1 MSLIT
6 RRNFLKTGVAT
17 SALAGMGG
25 VPLLAERAA
34 ATDRI
39 TLGRTN
45 VKITR
50 LAFGTGTH
58 NGHVQRQLGQDVFNR
73 MIRHA
78 YDQGIRFFET
88 AQSYPGMP
96 EMLGTALKGIP
107 RDSYA
112 LMSKVTTNDADRLP
126 RLTQCACNRRPNSSI
141 HAASRTDRAQLA
153 FRQPPLAGWNPGNGT
168 PAGDWVTAPVHGLQ
182 ALHQVPGDKWL
193 EIAMIRMNHKGTR
206 MDNENDDWEQP
217 GNVPDVVEHV
227 KQAHAAG
234 KGVISMKLI
243 GEGAFT
249 VPVESPQAMRFAFRN
264 AGVDAVPSATRA
276 LRDRRSDR
284 KRESRAGVKACA
296 AKSPIFSSPPSS
308 KIRKKAE
315 RQIVQQVSGE
325 AESAQD
331 SASTAGTLRPQK
343 AVPEIGPSRADKTT
357 QTSQDLGRGESYSI
371 LQQSRLPAWKTN
383 FAAICIYRAW
393 EGKVTKQRRPADWL
407 TAWNRSPSIKIQ
419 ARVTFS
425 FGGPE

>member
-73 MIRHA
+73 MVRHA

-112 LMSKVTTNDADRLP
+112 LMSKVTTNDADP
-126 RLTQCACNRRPNSSI
+126 RTTFDTMRRQSQTEFFDIMLLHVQTGPNWPSDSLRWQDGI
-141 HAASRTDRAQLA
+141 LEMEHRQAIRSHGAS
-153 FRQPPLAGWNPGNGT
+153 
-168 PAGDWVTAPVHGLQ
+168 VHGLQ

-249 VPVESPQAMRFAFRN
+249 DRSNRQQAMRFAFRN
-264 AGVDAVPSATRA
+264 AGVDAVTVGYKSIAEIDEAIENVNLA
-276 LRDRRSDR
+276 L
-284 KRESRAGVKACA
+284 G
-296 AKSPIFSSPPSS
+296 
-308 KIRKKAE
+308 
-315 RQIVQQVSGE
+315 
-325 AESAQD
+325 
-331 SASTAGTLRPQK
+331 
-343 AVPEIGPSRADKTT
+343 
-357 QTSQDLGRGESYSI
+357 
-371 LQQSRLPAWKTN
+371 
-383 FAAICIYRAW
+383 
-393 EGKVTKQRRPADWL
+393 
-407 TAWNRSPSIKIQ
+407 
-419 ARVTFS
+419 
-425 FGGPE
+425 